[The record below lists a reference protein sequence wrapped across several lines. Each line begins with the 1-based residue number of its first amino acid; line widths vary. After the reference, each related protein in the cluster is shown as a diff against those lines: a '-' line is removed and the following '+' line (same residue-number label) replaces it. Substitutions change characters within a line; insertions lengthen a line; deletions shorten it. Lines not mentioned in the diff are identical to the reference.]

1 MDPNQRYKDPDLR
14 ERDPEQEIG
23 LQIQKILIR
32 YGGQGSGSARL
43 QPVDLHTG
51 RREERLARAAEH
63 NRKVSRELVFFNR
76 S

>member
-1 MDPNQRYKDPDLR
+1 MNPDPTRQ
-14 ERDPEQEIG
+14 
-23 LQIQKILIR
+23 
-32 YGGQGSGSARL
+32 

-76 S
+76 SKNNENINFTFYHMVSYSYVFALVSKKKQF